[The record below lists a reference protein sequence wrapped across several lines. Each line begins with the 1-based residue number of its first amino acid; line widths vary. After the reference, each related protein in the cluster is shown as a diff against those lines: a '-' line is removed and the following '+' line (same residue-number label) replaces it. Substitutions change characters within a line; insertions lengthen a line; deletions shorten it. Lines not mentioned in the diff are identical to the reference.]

1 MNTKIDLGGRV
12 VAFSFS
18 PPNDLRR
25 LGFPDKE
32 IERIVE
38 AFCVRI
44 VRANGRVLYGG
55 NLREGNFTARMYD
68 FVSGAYASTAEAGKP
83 KPFLHFLPRPELA
96 ATPFDKLR
104 DYLTTFAASV
114 ETHVVMSK
122 DTHVTLVARENR
134 IVVRGRGAP
143 IEKLAAAAGFENFI
157 TNLPPQTKEEGFT
170 LMRNAQRAVAAARI
184 VIGGKRGDL
193 GVAKDADRY
202 QGAMPG
208 IYEEALTTFTEGKP
222 MVVLAAYGGAA
233 RDLSIDLELI
243 DAGLE
248 TPYLGPTQKGYG
260 DAREAMRA
268 CRDKLSAP
276 DRQAMAGFALRED
289 AEALARDATAWI
301 ASRLAAPA

>member
-1 MNTKIDLGGRV
+1 MNTKIDFGGRV
-12 VAFSFS
+12 IAFSFS

-68 FVSGAYASTAEAGKP
+68 FVSGAYASIAEAGKP

-96 ATPFDKLR
+96 ATPFEKLR

-122 DTHVTLVARENR
+122 DKHVTLVARENR
-134 IVVRGRGAP
+134 IVVRDGGAP
-143 IEKLAAAAGFENFI
+143 IAKLADAADYQNFI
-157 TNLPPQTKEEGFT
+157 NNLSPQTKEEGLT
-170 LMRNAQRAVAAARI
+170 LMRNAQRSVAAARI
-184 VIGGKRGDL
+184 LIGGKRGDL
-193 GVAKDADRY
+193 GVARDADRY

-208 IYEEALTTFTEGKP
+208 IYEETFTEAKP

-233 RDLSIDLELI
+233 RDLAIDLELI

-248 TPYLGPTQKGYG
+248 TPNLGPTQEGYG

-268 CRDKLSAP
+268 CRDKISAP

-301 ASRLAAPA
+301 ASRLACVAQ